1 MVINGVAMRRAYL
14 GIGLALGVLL
24 LVLAV
29 RSVDPSALKKSLTG
43 INPWWVAIGLLTV
56 AGTILAKA
64 LRWRLLFYP
73 SHEDLRLSTLVS
85 GLLIGQT
92 VNLLLPARLGELTR
106 AYLVGEVEKRPT
118 LLALGTI
125 VVEKTLD
132 GLALLV
138 LLGILFAIMPVPPWL
153 RLAGGAA
160 ALLTALLL
168 AGVLLLT
175 GGRQRVVDACESLC
189 QSVPM
194 LGRWGLRR
202 RVGSLADGLRS
213 LQASGVWLRLLLW
226 TAAIWLLA
234 GLTNYCVLLALG
246 IEVPLVLASL
256 FVLAVVH
263 LGLVVPTS
271 PARIGV
277 FHYLCLLA
285 LLFLGVE
292 ESQALAYGLVLHS
305 IVVLPII
312 GAGLACVWRE
322 NLSLFRLAAEVD
334 RG

>member
-1 MVINGVAMRRAYL
+1 MINRPAMRRVYL
-14 GIGLALGVLL
+14 GVWLALGVLL
-24 LVLAV
+24 LALAV
-29 RSVDPSALKKSLTG
+29 RSVDPSALIGSLTST
-43 INPWWVAIGLLTV
+43 NPWWVAIGLLTV
-56 AGTILAKA
+56 AGTILANA

-73 SHEDLRLSTLVS
+73 SHEDLRMSTLVS

-92 VNLLLPARLGELTR
+92 INLLLPARLGELAR
-106 AYLVGEVEKRPT
+106 AYLVGEAEKRPT

-132 GLALLV
+132 GLALLL
-138 LLGILFAIMPVPPWL
+138 LLGVLFAVMPVPPWL

-160 ALLTALLL
+160 ALLTVLLL

-175 GGRQRVVDACESLC
+175 GGREWLADACERLSETL
-189 QSVPM
+189 PLLER
-194 LGRWGLRR
+194 LGLKR

-213 LQASGVWLRLLLW
+213 LQASGVWARLLLW
-226 TAAIWLLA
+226 TAGIWLLA

-292 ESQALAYGLVLHS
+292 ESQALAYGLVLHA

-312 GAGLACVWRE
+312 GAGLVCVWRE
-322 NLSLFRLAAEVD
+322 NLSLYRLASEVD